1 MRAVVCRT
9 HGSADLLTVEDLPV
23 PQPGPHD
30 VLVKVDVAAVNFPDI
45 LIVANRYQVSVAT
58 PFTPGSELAG
68 IVVEVGNQVSNL
80 GVGQRVF
87 ATMMHGAFAEYASV
101 DSAAVRP
108 VPEGVELAS
117 AAAFWVTYVTAYHA
131 LRSVAEIVK
140 GDRVVV
146 LGAAGGVGLAT
157 IELATI
163 LGGRVIAAAS
173 SEAKLDVCRQRGATA
188 TINYTQEDVRDALRI
203 IAPDGVD
210 VVIDPVGGGFAE
222 RALRGMRWGSRF
234 VAVGFASGEIP
245 RIPLNL
251 VLLKGVTVK
260 GLDIR
265 TFSLHAPGLVRRN
278 EDELLALFAA
288 GRLTPHISATY
299 PLKETAAAM
308 QFVADRRSTGKVL
321 INP

>member
-1 MRAVVCRT
+1 M
-9 HGSADLLTVEDLPV
+9 
-23 PQPGPHD
+23 PQPDPHD
-30 VLVKVDVAAVNFPDI
+30 VLVKVAVAAVNFPDI
-45 LIVANRYQVSVAT
+45 LIVANLYQVSVAT

-68 IVVEVGNQVSNL
+68 IVVEVGNQVSNFV
-80 GVGQRVF
+80 VGQRVF
-87 ATMMHGAFAEYASV
+87 ATVMHGAFAEYASV
-101 DSAAVRP
+101 DAAAVRP
-108 VPEGVELAS
+108 VPGGVELAS
-117 AAAFWVTYVTAYHA
+117 AAAFWVTYATAYHA

-163 LGGRVIAAAS
+163 LGGQVIAAAS
-173 SEAKLDVCRQRGATA
+173 SDAKLDVCRQRGATA
-188 TINYTQEDVRDALRI
+188 TINYTQEDVRDALRV

-210 VVIDPVGGGFAE
+210 VVIDPVGGRFAE
-222 RALRGMRWGSRF
+222 RALRGMRWGGRF

-288 GRLTPHISATY
+288 GRLTPHVSATY
-299 PLKETAAAM
+299 SLDETAAAM
-308 QFVADRRSTGKVL
+308 RFVADRRSTGKVL